1 MKEFCVIPLIA
12 GLMLLLGAC
21 QEDFILEANLPD
33 IEEELVVNG
42 VFSPDSLF
50 EVFVNTSKPLL
61 GTEKPEAI
69 TNARVE
75 ILEGGE
81 VVDVLNYI
89 STHALSGPFIF
100 NTAGQETRTIARYQ
114 STSLFPAIGKNYNIR
129 VIAEGYEEVTG
140 EGHVP
145 PVVPIV
151 DAEYTAQTV
160 IDPILGTRGELRI
173 TFVDPPGEAN
183 FYNIRHHYR
192 SLDTTNDYVFSYTT
206 GFKLITPLQDDL
218 FGADPD
224 DLVSGNDAFSAS
236 EDGVTFSDALFDG
249 KRKEIVIEV
258 ADDICGVGTG
268 SPPEFQCQQVV
279 ELSTVTEAFYEYHRT
294 LKLQN
299 AAAQN
304 PFAESVRIKS
314 NMSNNLGVF
323 AGINKSIW
331 IHVQQ

>member
-1 MKEFCVIPLIA
+1 MRDFRVISFIT

-33 IEEELVVNG
+33 TEEELVVNG

-50 EVFVNTSKPLL
+50 EVFINTSKPLL
-61 GTEKPEAI
+61 GREKPEAI

-75 ILEGGE
+75 ILENDE
-81 VVDVLNYI
+81 VVDVLSYI
-89 STHALSGPFIF
+89 STHGLDGPFIF
-100 NTAGQETRTIARYQ
+100 NATTQGERTIARYQ
-114 STSLFPAIGKNYNIR
+114 STSLFPDIGKRYTIR
-129 VIAEGYEEVTG
+129 VIAEGFDEVTG

-145 PVVPIV
+145 PSVPIV
-151 DAEYTAQTV
+151 EGEYAARTV
-160 IDPILGTRGELRI
+160 ADPILGDRGELRV
-173 TFVDPPGEAN
+173 TFADPPGESN

-192 SLDTTNDYVFSYTT
+192 TVNTTDGFVSLYTT

-224 DLVSGNDAFSAS
+224 DLVSGNNSFTTS

-249 KRKEIVIEV
+249 KRKEIVLEV
-258 ADDICGVGTG
+258 ADDICGAGEG
-268 SPPEFQCQQVV
+268 WSSEWECQQVV

-323 AGINKSIW
+323 AGLNKSIW